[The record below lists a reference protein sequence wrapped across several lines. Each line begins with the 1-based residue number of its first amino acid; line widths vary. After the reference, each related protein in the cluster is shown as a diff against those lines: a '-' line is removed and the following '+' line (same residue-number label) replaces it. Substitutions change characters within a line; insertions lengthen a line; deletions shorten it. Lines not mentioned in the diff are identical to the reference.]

1 MAVNSIFNSLT
12 FGGINSLDYGIY
24 ITGEAVYNAP
34 ERAVEKIA
42 IPGRSGDLIIDQGRW
57 ENIPVTYPAGC
68 FGDDQS
74 EFAAKISAFRN
85 AIISQL
91 GYQRLTDTYNPDEY
105 RLGSYLSGLDVEPKA
120 GGKAGEF
127 DIVFDCKPE
136 RWLLEGE
143 TEETITSGQDL
154 INPTL
159 FASSPLLMAKGS
171 GHISLNGF
179 DIDIIDQEIGD
190 VKVAESATGTGDYI
204 RVDIDPTSIN
214 SGDELTIGK
223 VAANLTFAVK
233 NPSNWKVTAV
243 SEQSHTGDGHASLS
257 FNANGFYAT
266 ITLPSLSVAS
276 DTSGSLSGTWVLRGT
291 LKSPDG
297 TSTTY
302 PTPTINVSVS
312 YATTGRIT
320 VHVTVTGT
328 INPTALTK
336 STTLGDTK
344 AYSTRSSLGNPTYID
359 CDLGECYKIQN
370 GKYISLNQSIV
381 LGSKLPVLASG
392 ANEITFDNTITEL
405 KIIPRWWQL

>member
-1 MAVNSIFNSLT
+1 MAVSSIFNSLT

-34 ERAVEKIA
+34 ARDVDKVA
-42 IPGRSGDLIIDQGRW
+42 IPGRNGDLIIDQGRY

-68 FGDDQS
+68 FGDDQG
-74 EFAAKISAFRN
+74 EFASKISAFRN

-159 FASSPLLMAKGS
+159 FKSSPLLMAKGS
-171 GHISLNGF
+171 GNITLNGF
-179 DIDIIDQEIGD
+179 SIDIVDSEIGD

-214 SGDELTIGK
+214 EGDTLTIGK
-223 VAANLTFAVK
+223 VVANLTFAVK
-233 NPSNWKVTAV
+233 NPSTWSVT
-243 SEQSHTGDGHASLS
+243 SITEQSHTGDGHASLS

-266 ITLPSLSVAS
+266 ITLPSLEVAS
-276 DTSGSLSGTWVLRGT
+276 DGSGSYSGTWSLKAILRRDAQT
-291 LKSPDG
+291 
-297 TSTTY
+297 TSQS
-302 PTPTINVSVS
+302 TPSISVSVS
-312 YATTGRIT
+312 YANTGRIT
-320 VHVTVTGT
+320 VHVTVTGQGNL
-328 INPTALTK
+328 ITASK
-336 STTLGDTK
+336 STTLGDTM
-344 AYSTRSSLGNPTYID
+344 AYSTMSSLGDPTYID
-359 CDLGECYKIQN
+359 CDLGECYKIQD
-370 GKYISLNQSIV
+370 GKYISLNQSIA

-392 ANEITFDNTITEL
+392 ANPITFDNTITEL
-405 KIIPRWWQL
+405 KIVPRWWQL